1 MKEGQWR
8 EHRNLSRLELFL
20 VSMRRSCME
29 QTRHNVKHLQ
39 LPERLNHYLLCTRL
53 PKRPNVFY
61 MPFCTDM
68 ATTVCLQCADLKHR
82 ELMLHSQ
89 LNLFQFAHPQNRAL
103 NQARHLH
110 ANSISEIYVTN
121 LLVMLLVTEGDRR
134 HRQPTFKHKLR
145 FSKHKVLAYIVYLF
159 FV

>member
-1 MKEGQWR
+1 
-8 EHRNLSRLELFL
+8 
-20 VSMRRSCME
+20 
-29 QTRHNVKHLQ
+29 
-39 LPERLNHYLLCTRL
+39 
-53 PKRPNVFY
+53 

-68 ATTVCLQCADLKHR
+68 ATTVCLHCADLKHR

-121 LLVMLLVTEGDRR
+121 VLVMVLVTEGDRR

-145 FSKHKVLAYIVYLF
+145 FSKHKVLAYMVYLF
-159 FV
+159 CVGVNISSKQKLACVSSNKNENMLRMYH